1 LWILAMK
8 ELALE
13 NDNESSKSRNIL
25 DVKNFN

>member
-1 LWILAMK
+1 MK